1 MSRYPE
7 ARIVGTPAAAD
18 KLNVVKAL
26 PRDLGRFDVNAKDGA
41 QLATANTELERAGV
55 SLVHI
60 AGENFTEATVAIAH
74 NHLLLVDLLYGCHD
88 GVSLFDLSKEMFL
101 KGSTINL
108 LGMKCGDAAIQAVRS
123 GPACGCSAGCCC
135 AGPTAPMV
143 TWPPTGPS

>member
-26 PRDLGRFDVNAKDGA
+26 PRDLERFDVNAKDGA

-74 NHLLLVDLLYGCHD
+74 NHLLLVDLLYGSHD

-108 LGMKCGDAAIQAVRS
+108 CAVGSVLMLLSRR
-123 GPACGCSAGCCC
+123 
-135 AGPTAPMV
+135 
-143 TWPPTGPS
+143 